1 MSSPVTTLM
10 MGAIEAGGT
19 IAQGNY
25 GLEVAKAERKQL
37 NRMASEEL
45 AVATRGMEAKAKE
58 GRLLTSRVQA
68 VASSSG
74 GMATDDSVLD
84 VIGNIAKEG
93 NVQQRDVFRQG
104 KVKADDL
111 MYRGKVGVKNAKF
124 ARTQSRWAATGTMM
138 AAAAKAAEQVAGAA
152 SGMPVANSGFSGAY
166 AKYGQGAPTY
176 SVSPGQQEPWY
187 KWG

>member
-10 MGAIEAGGT
+10 MGAIEAGST

-25 GLEVAKAERKQL
+25 AVEVAKAERKQL
-37 NRMASEEL
+37 GRMASEEL
-45 AVATRGMEAKAKE
+45 AVSTRGMEAKAKE
-58 GRLLTSRVQA
+58 GRLLASRVQA
-68 VASSSG
+68 VSATSG

-84 VIGNIAKEG
+84 VVGNIAKEG
-93 NVQQRDVFRQG
+93 NVQQRDIFRQG

-124 ARTQSRWAATGTMM
+124 NRTQSRWAAAGTML
-138 AAAAKAAEQVAGAA
+138 AASAKAAEQVAGM
-152 SGMPVANSGFSGAY
+152 GGGGSGFSSAFG
-166 AKYGQGAPTY
+166 KYGMGMPQG
-176 SVSPGQQEPWY
+176 SVSPSQQEPWY